1 MSNGPADTAPS
12 TVRSGSAAVTTGA
25 GGPAVRLTDLERR
38 FGDVAAVDGIN
49 LDIADGEF
57 FSLIGPSGCGKTTTL
72 RMISGHEQPTGG
84 EIEVKGKPMRGVP
97 AYRRPVTTV
106 FQHYALF
113 PHLDV
118 FENVAFGLRERRTD
132 KAEVRRRV
140 ESILE
145 LVRLEGR
152 GSARPRQLSGGQQ
165 QRVALAR
172 ALVLDPEVLLL
183 DEPLGALDLKLRKE
197 LQLFLKQVQDEVG
210 ITFVYV
216 THDQEEAFSMSDRVA
231 VMQHGRIDQVGR
243 PQDVYQRPATLGV
256 AAFVGATNRLPG
268 RIVARE
274 GEGYV
279 TDLGPLGTCLI
290 RGAPELAVGDEVVA
304 VVRPESCGLRPDTV
318 TLHGRVTDV
327 SFVGPSIHVT
337 FVSADGSV
345 ALQASVPGHSADV
358 DRADAIGFEPDD
370 AWLVRKD

>member
-1 MSNGPADTAPS
+1 MPTPTERAA
-12 TVRSGSAAVTTGA
+12 SAAGGA
-25 GGPAVRLTDLERR
+25 PAVRLLDLERR

-49 LDIADGEF
+49 LEIADGEF

-72 RMISGHEQPTGG
+72 RLVSGHDQPTGG
-84 EIEVKGKPMRGVP
+84 QIEVKGKPMRGVP

-140 ESILE
+140 EDMLK

-152 GSARPRQLSGGQQ
+152 NAARPRQLSGGQQ

-197 LQLFLKQVQDEVG
+197 LQMFLKQVQDEVG

-231 VMQHGRIDQVGR
+231 VMQHGRIEQVGR

-268 RIVARE
+268 RIVGRE
-274 GEGYV
+274 GDAFV
-279 TDLGPLGTCLI
+279 TDLGALGTCAI
-290 RGAPELAVGDEVVA
+290 RGNADLQLGDDVVA

-318 TLHGRVTDV
+318 TVQGRVTDV

-337 FVSADGSV
+337 FASTEGGVT
-345 ALQASVPGHSADV
+345 LRASVPGHSSEV
-358 DRADAIGFEPDD
+358 DRATVIGFEPDD